1 MSSGSRT
8 ARIIA
13 LSDITNILGMLG
25 IIGSLIFVGIEIQQ
39 SQTIAIASQLQSRND
54 ALMTFYS
61 TPLEGNDT
69 ALKLFEGGLIPDID
83 WSNDSERTVFL
94 AITRVRIISYLN
106 AYNQYRLGL
115 IPDDTFEFTKNRA
128 MVFYDDC
135 RTRPLIVQRVTAD
148 FASFLEDNSIV
159 ECSDA

>member
-8 ARIIA
+8 ARIIS

-61 TPLEGNDT
+61 TPLEEMI
-69 ALKLFEGGLIPDID
+69 LH
-83 WSNDSERTVFL
+83 
-94 AITRVRIISYLN
+94 
-106 AYNQYRLGL
+106 
-115 IPDDTFEFTKNRA
+115 
-128 MVFYDDC
+128 
-135 RTRPLIVQRVTAD
+135 
-148 FASFLEDNSIV
+148 
-159 ECSDA
+159 